1 MKSAW
6 AFSTLQCAM
15 PIGNMFNA
23 NQEKII
29 LKITKEKP
37 SLLKTRQTQQ
47 PPPQHN
53 FPRKERQH
61 VFQKTPMA
69 QGSLSVLQG
78 TLCSEPSREAKR
90 AHGDATSAPEPFLNL
105 HFH

>member
-15 PIGNMFNA
+15 PTGNMFNV
-23 NQEKII
+23 NQEKNNPQNNKGETIPPQ
-29 LKITKEKP
+29 KKQTK
-37 SLLKTRQTQQ
+37 Q
-47 PPPQHN
+47 PPPQHK
-53 FPRKERQH
+53 FPRKQRQH

-78 TLCSEPSREAKR
+78 TLCSEPS
-90 AHGDATSAPEPFLNL
+90 
-105 HFH
+105 